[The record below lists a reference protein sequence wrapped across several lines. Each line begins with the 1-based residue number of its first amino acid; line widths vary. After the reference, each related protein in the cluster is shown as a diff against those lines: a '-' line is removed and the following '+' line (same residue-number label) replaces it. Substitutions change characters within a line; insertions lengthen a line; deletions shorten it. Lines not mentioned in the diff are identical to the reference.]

1 MTKKYDILKVRDK
14 SDGYYTKM
22 DRVFDLPM
30 RVLINGPSQRSG
42 KTTVVLNLLLRNEFY
57 MKQFKG
63 DNIYVISNNR
73 LDNKLK
79 ILAEVKDI
87 PEGNTFAY
95 DEDKLEVL
103 YEMLEEDFEER
114 VADGKKPEPICM
126 VFDDVAYSGDL
137 KNKAAGIISK
147 ILLNGRHVNISSI
160 FTTQKFSLV
169 STAVRTNVTGAILFS
184 TTQKEVEL
192 QADDFNFL
200 PKKQDY
206 INMFREVTKEKNSF
220 MVVNLTN
227 PAETM
232 YLDSKFEAVLPLP

>member
-30 RVLINGPSQRSG
+30 RLLINGPSQRSG

-87 PEGNTFAY
+87 PEGNMFAY

-137 KNKAAGIISK
+137 KNKTAGIISK
-147 ILLNGRHVNISSI
+147 ILLNGTTRQYQQYFYDTKILTCLNSCKDERNRSNSI
-160 FTTQKFSLV
+160 FNNTEGS
-169 STAVRTNVTGAILFS
+169 RITG
-184 TTQKEVEL
+184 
-192 QADDFNFL
+192 
-200 PKKQDY
+200 
-206 INMFREVTKEKNSF
+206 R
-220 MVVNLTN
+220 
-227 PAETM
+227 
-232 YLDSKFEAVLPLP
+232 